1 MTRTLLTIA
10 VIAFFVLCLLAMW
23 IGWRRRARR
32 QGIVLPEFPH
42 PPADLEQRTPQLET
56 TGVYV
61 STVNA
66 GDWQDRITVGDI
78 GHRAAGTLRWYRE
91 GLLIDR
97 KGASALWLPAESIV
111 DARTDRAL
119 AGKVMGTEGLLVV
132 RWRLGAPETGDHE
145 LDTGFRGDDKSVYPQ
160 WIDALRA
167 AGPVT
172 KRTGEVGQ

>member
-10 VIAFFVLCLLAMW
+10 VIAVFALCLLAMW
-23 IGWRRRARR
+23 IGWRRRTRR
-32 QGIVLPEFPH
+32 QGVVLPAFPE
-42 PPADLEQRTPQLET
+42 PPEGLGDRAARLET
-56 TGVYV
+56 SGVYV

-66 GDWQDRITVGDI
+66 GDWQDRITVGDV
-78 GHRAAGTLRWYRE
+78 GHRAAGAMRWYAE

-97 KGASALWLPAESIV
+97 TGASALWIPIGSIV

-132 RWRLGAPETGDHE
+132 RWRHGSHE

-160 WIDALRA
+160 WVETLRSVA
-167 AGPVT
+167 SGKSAQG
-172 KRTGEVGQ
+172 K